1 MKSTNHTCSFDSLT
15 SLDIKRNAITG
26 NGNYVNL
33 LKVSWNHCIIEL
45 IFGGFQPFGTTVF
58 CGAYALCSYRYY
70 IAPKVVA

>member
-1 MKSTNHTCSFDSLT
+1 MNVDTSARNSLT
-15 SLDIKRNAITG
+15 NFEHKARAITG

-58 CGAYALCSYRYY
+58 CGAYALCS
-70 IAPKVVA
+70 